1 MKTNNIKSQMK
12 NKKAEI
18 AWETVVKITIA
29 LIFLFIITMLIF
41 ASKGKISSLFD
52 SFKSF
57 LRFG

>member
-1 MKTNNIKSQMK
+1 MKTKKQI